1 LPHFAHF
8 RNLFIGK
15 IFQNKK
21 RFFEGKIE
29 LIIDPILILGKIWGI
44 VSLVRVL
51 WGKGKFEF
59 NWGRI

>member
-1 LPHFAHF
+1 LVKFS
-8 RNLFIGK
+8 K
-15 IFQNKK
+15 IKNV
-21 RFFEGKIE
+21 FFEGKIE